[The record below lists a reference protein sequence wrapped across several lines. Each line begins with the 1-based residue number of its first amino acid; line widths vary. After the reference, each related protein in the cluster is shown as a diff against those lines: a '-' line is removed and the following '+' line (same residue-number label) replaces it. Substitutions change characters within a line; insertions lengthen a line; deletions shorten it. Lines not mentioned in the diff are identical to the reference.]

1 MKKKE
6 IVFVSRII
14 HAFVFVKI
22 VSKDII
28 ITRNIHAYVYFY
40 LLFLK
45 KKERIDTLWIIRRR
59 RGELPPQQRHESS
72 GIDVLERGESVME
85 TIKNKKKFFALRK
98 APYIAIS
105 LSHTHTRALTQVLL
119 FSFVDC
125 VKNKNLV
132 SDQFWWFAPKNIRIL
147 SRRVWHILNFKGI
160 FLFCFNRNDKAV
172 FEFHDSSNRTR
183 WKSLFLRGGGEP
195 GRNEKKEKSRTVLSK
210 GEMPY
215 VRDNGEK
222 KQTGPYKTK
231 QNYQLK
237 IYESVSVLRWLN
249 LSPW

>member
-105 LSHTHTRALTQVLL
+105 LSHTHTHTRVNSSVVVFFCWLREKQKFCFWPVLMICSEKYSNSVETRLTYFKFQRH
-119 FSFVDC
+119 FSF
-125 VKNKNLV
+125 LF
-132 SDQFWWFAPKNIRIL
+132 QPK
-147 SRRVWHILNFKGI
+147 W
-160 FLFCFNRNDKAV
+160 
-172 FEFHDSSNRTR
+172 
-183 WKSLFLRGGGEP
+183 
-195 GRNEKKEKSRTVLSK
+195 
-210 GEMPY
+210 
-215 VRDNGEK
+215 
-222 KQTGPYKTK
+222 
-231 QNYQLK
+231 
-237 IYESVSVLRWLN
+237 
-249 LSPW
+249 